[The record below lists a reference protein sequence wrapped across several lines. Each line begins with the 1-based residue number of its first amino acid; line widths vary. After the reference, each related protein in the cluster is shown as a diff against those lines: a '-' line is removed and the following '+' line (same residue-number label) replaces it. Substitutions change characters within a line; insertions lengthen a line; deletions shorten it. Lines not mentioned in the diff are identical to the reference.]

1 MKTILGIRPKRLWPT
16 FGNNRCVYLL
26 AMLFF
31 LFFSENMDAQEGIV
45 EKIED
50 SILHIN
56 LDEVILISS
65 RKALGHQKQTKP
77 LSSLDEYL
85 ESAQKVNM
93 VKRGAYAW
101 EPTLN
106 NMFSERL
113 SVTIDGMRIFGA
125 CTDKMDP
132 ITSYV
137 DVSNLSKAHVV
148 SGQQGSEHGTTIGGA
163 MDLELHKSNF
173 ANTGLKGSL
182 ESGLETNNE
191 LRIVGAALDYSSDKF
206 YVDGDI
212 IYRKAE
218 NYFDG
223 KGNEVGFS
231 QYGKYNFSANGG
243 YKVNDGSKLTATLI
257 FDEARDVGYPALPM
271 DVSLARALIT
281 SVGFE
286 QDRLGTFSNWKSK
299 LYFNKVTHVMD
310 DSKRPDVPIRMD
322 MPGWS
327 DTYGFLSQLQKLS
340 GKHNFLLKWDGF
352 YNKSL
357 AEMTMYPNNPNESPM
372 FMLTWPD
379 VRTLNT
385 GFYAQDQIDFKRSSL
400 KLSTRITIQNNRVAD
415 ELGLNSLRI
424 FYSDMEQAQNHFL
437 KSVSAQYHRHLAPF
451 HVNLGI
457 SYGDRAPSVSEGY
470 GFFLFN
476 SFDNYDY
483 IGNPGL
489 KNEKSLEGNAKIS
502 VQWAKFKTSLEGNI
516 FHISD
521 YIIGEVD
528 PILSAMTIGAEGVK
542 VYSGLKYADLVN
554 VSWDMEYSILPEL
567 KWSGTVSYHRG
578 TDNDHRNLPFISPVA
593 YRSGLTYKKK
603 TFSGTMTMQGA
614 GKQTNFNGAFGED
627 QTQAYTV
634 FALTFGKTFYLSND
648 WVYAKVGLENI
659 FDKYYSTY
667 TDWNNIP
674 RMGRNFF
681 LSLSYSIN

>member
-1 MKTILGIRPKRLWPT
+1 MKTTSGIRSRQAWLAHSNCRHFYLWAT
-16 FGNNRCVYLL
+16 VFL
-26 AMLFF
+26 
-31 LFFSENMDAQEGIV
+31 LFFSESSSAQDRIAER
-45 EKIED
+45 KED
-50 SILHIN
+50 SILNIH
-56 LDEVILISS
+56 LDEVILIST
-65 RKALGHQKQTKP
+65 RKSLGNQKHTKP
-77 LSSLDEYL
+77 LSSLDDYL
-85 ESAQKVNM
+85 ESSQKVNM

-148 SGQQGSEHGTTIGGA
+148 SGQQGAEHGTTIGGA

-173 ANTGLKGSL
+173 ANTGFKGSL
-182 ESGLETNNE
+182 ESSLETNNE
-191 LRIVGAALDYSSDKF
+191 LRIVGASLDYSSSTF
-206 YVDGDI
+206 YMDGDI
-212 IYRKAE
+212 IYRKAG

-223 KGNEVGFS
+223 NGNEVGFS

-243 YKVNDGSKLTATLI
+243 YKVNEEGKLAATLI

-271 DVSLARALIT
+271 DVSLAKALIT
-281 SVGFE
+281 SVGYE
-286 QDRLGTFSNWKSK
+286 QDKLGTFRDWKSK

-310 DSKRPDVPIRMD
+310 DSKRPDVPIRMN

-327 DTYGFLSQLQKLS
+327 DTYGFLSQVKNGV
-340 GKHNFLLKWDGF
+340 GKHSFLFKLDGF
-352 YNKSL
+352 YNNSL

-379 VRTLNT
+379 VRTLNA
-385 GFYAQDQIDFKRSSL
+385 GFYAQDQIDFKGSFL
-400 KLSTRITIQNNRVAD
+400 KLSTRIAMQNNRVAD
-415 ELGLNSLRI
+415 EFGLNSLRI
-424 FYSDMEQAQNHFL
+424 FYSDMEESRNHFL
-437 KSVSAQYHRHLAPF
+437 KSISVQYHKHLAPF
-451 HVNLGI
+451 HVNLGV
-457 SYGDRAPSVSEGY
+457 SYGDRASSVSEGY

-483 IGNPGL
+483 IGNPSL
-489 KNEKSLEGNAKIS
+489 NNEKSFESNAKIS
-502 VQWAKFKTSLEGNI
+502 LQNQKFKTSLEGNI

-528 PILSAMTIGAEGVK
+528 PLLSAMTIGADGVK
-542 VYSGLKYADLVN
+542 VYTGLEHANLLN
-554 VSWDMEYSILPEL
+554 ASWELEYSILPEL

-578 TDNDHRNLPFISPVA
+578 IDNEQRNLPFISPVT
-593 YRSGLTYKKK
+593 YRFGLTYQKK
-603 TFSGTMTMQGA
+603 TFSGSVTMQGA
-614 GKQTNFNGAFGED
+614 GKQINFNSTFGED

-634 FALTFGKTFYLSND
+634 FALTLGKTFYLSND

-659 FDKYYSTY
+659 FDEYYSTY

>member
-1 MKTILGIRPKRLWPT
+1 MKTILGIRPKQLWLAL
-16 FGNNRCVYLL
+16 GNNRCFHLL
-26 AMLFF
+26 AMFFF
-31 LFFSENMDAQEGIV
+31 LFFFQNIGAQEEIV
-45 EKIED
+45 EKKED
-50 SILHIN
+50 SILYIN
-56 LDEVILISS
+56 LDEVVLISS
-65 RKALGHQKQTKP
+65 RKALGQQKQTKP

-113 SVTIDGMRIFGA
+113 SITIDGMRIFGA

-163 MDLELHKSNF
+163 MNLELHKSNF

-182 ESGLETNNE
+182 ESGFETNNE
-191 LRIVGAALDYSSDKF
+191 LRIIGTALDYSSEKF
-206 YVDGDI
+206 YIDGDI

-243 YKVNDGSKLTATLI
+243 YKVNDGGKLTATLI
-257 FDEARDVGYPALPM
+257 FDEARNVGYPALPM
-271 DVSLARALIT
+271 DVSLAKALIT

-286 QDRLGTFSNWKSK
+286 QDKLGTFSDWKSK
-299 LYFNKVTHVMD
+299 LYFNKVTHIMD

-327 DTYGFLSQLQKLS
+327 DTYGFLSQLQKLT

-357 AEMTMYPNNPNESPM
+357 AEMTMYPNNPNESAM

-385 GFYAQDQIDFKRSSL
+385 GFYAHDQIDLKGGSL
-400 KLSTRITIQNNRVAD
+400 KLSTRITLQNNKVAD

-437 KSVSAQYHRHLAPF
+437 KSVSVQYHRHLAPF
-451 HVNLGI
+451 HVNLGM

-489 KNEKSLEGNAKIS
+489 KNEKSFEGNAKIS
-502 VQWAKFKTSLEGNI
+502 VQRAKFKTSLEGNI

-528 PILSAMTIGAEGVK
+528 PMLSAMTIGAEGVK

-554 VSWDMEYSILPEL
+554 VSWDLEYSVLPEL
-567 KWSGTVSYHRG
+567 KWSWTVSYHRG

-593 YRSGLTYKKK
+593 YRSSLSYKKK

-614 GKQTNFNGAFGED
+614 GKQTNFNGIFGED

-634 FALTFGKTFYLSND
+634 FALAFGKTFYLSND
-648 WVYAKVGLENI
+648 WVYTKVGLENI